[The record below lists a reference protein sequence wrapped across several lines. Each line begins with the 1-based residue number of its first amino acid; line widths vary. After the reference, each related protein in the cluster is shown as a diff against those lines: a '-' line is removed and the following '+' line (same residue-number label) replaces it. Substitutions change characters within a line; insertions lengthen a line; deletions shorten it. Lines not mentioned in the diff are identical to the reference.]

1 MSFLL
6 GDFLLQFFNIR
17 GLRSSTI
24 ANLHL
29 IQLLLQ
35 LLDRD
40 VIALTQLPLFR
51 RFRLRLVQ
59 NRLQLQKNTKPKC
72 NHEFEM
78 CAFVTSL
85 YLSLGLVSLAQFLS
99 QVLTLHALFVQLFFL
114 LAHLSRQLRLL
125 LTHFR

>member
-1 MSFLL
+1 MLFLL

-35 LLDRD
+35 LLNRD

-51 RFRLRLVQ
+51 CFRLRLVQ
-59 NRLQLQKNTKPKC
+59 NRLQLQKKTPNPNVIMKLKC
-72 NHEFEM
+72 
-78 CAFVTSL
+78 V
-85 YLSLGLVSLAQFLS
+85 
-99 QVLTLHALFVQLFFL
+99 
-114 LAHLSRQLRLL
+114 RL
-125 LTHFR
+125 